1 MSEWREAAA
10 PAKLNLALV
19 VGPRRADGRHEVVTV
34 LERLALADT
43 IAVRRAPET
52 RVSGFE
58 GDTLVGDALDGLA
71 SEAGATAHFEARIE
85 KRIPVAT
92 GLGGGSSDA
101 ATALLLA
108 NDLLNEPLSADR
120 LVRLASRLGADV
132 PFFLHGGSQLA
143 TEDGTA
149 LEPIRL
155 ARGYAVV
162 LVLPHGVEKE
172 STRAVYEAFD
182 ARGGEAGFDERRAKL
197 HTALAGVRTET
208 DLAALPRNDLA
219 SSPLAAEL
227 ERLGAFRADVTGA
240 GPVAYGLFLDTDDA
254 VGASSA
260 LADRGQTWV
269 TRPV

>member
-1 MSEWREAAA
+1 MSQWREAAA

-52 RVSGFE
+52 RVSGFR

-71 SEAGATAHFEARIE
+71 SEAGATAHFEARIA
-85 KRIPVAT
+85 KRIPVAA

-132 PFFLHGGSQLA
+132 PFFLHDGSQLA

-155 ARGYAVV
+155 ASGYAVV

-172 STRAVYEAFD
+172 SEQAPRC
-182 ARGGEAGFDERRAKL
+182 ARGGPNRDRPRGTATKRPRVVTARRGARAPRRL
-197 HTALAGVRTET
+197 SRRRNRRRPGRVR
-208 DLAALPRNDLA
+208 PVPGHGRRGRG
-219 SSPLAAEL
+219 L
-227 ERLGAFRADVTGA
+227 ERPGRPRADVGHA
-240 GPVAYGLFLDTDDA
+240 ARLRRAERLV
-254 VGASSA
+254 
-260 LADRGQTWV
+260 R
-269 TRPV
+269 